1 MTRPTRLD
9 AAAAQALATSLPGW
23 ALAADGKSI
32 SRRFKFKNF
41 DATIS
46 YVNRLA
52 GVANAQDHHPDLK
65 LGYNYCEVLFTTHDA
80 GGLTEL
86 DAICARAAQQLAD
99 AAVALRQARKY
110 AWTDV
115 PAEQLNPSMV
125 RRMVHGNSVLVA
137 DMCFKDG
144 FVVPLHQHVNEQV
157 TLVKSGTIRFRLG
170 AGREQVIDVHPGEVL
185 VIPSD
190 LPHEAQMIGD
200 VEEMDVFTPLR
211 EDWLGGTDDYL
222 RR

>member
-1 MTRPTRLD
+1 MTRPARLD
-9 AAAAQALATSLPGW
+9 VPAVQALATSLPGW
-23 ALAADGKSI
+23 ALAADGKSL
-32 SRRFKFKNF
+32 SRRFRFADF
-41 DATIS
+41 EATMS
-46 YVNRLA
+46 FVNRLA
-52 GVANAQDHHPDLK
+52 GVAHAQDHHPDLK

-80 GGLTEL
+80 DGLTEL
-86 DAICARAAQQLAD
+86 DATCARAAQQLAD
-99 AAVALRQARKY
+99 AAALPRQARKF
-110 AWTDV
+110 AWHEV

-125 RRMVHGNSVLVA
+125 RRMVHGDRVLVA
-137 DMCFKDG
+137 DMRFKDG

-157 TLVKSGTIRFRLG
+157 TLVRSGIIRFRLG
-170 AGREQVIDVHPGEVL
+170 ADRSQVIDVRPGEVL
-185 VIPSD
+185 VIPSS

>member
-1 MTRPTRLD
+1 MNGQDTHRAPARL
-9 AAAAQALATSLPGW
+9 
-23 ALAADGKSI
+23 
-32 SRRFKFKNF
+32 
-41 DATIS
+41 
-46 YVNRLA
+46 
-52 GVANAQDHHPDLK
+52 
-65 LGYNYCEVLFTTHDA
+65 
-80 GGLTEL
+80 
-86 DAICARAAQQLAD
+86 
-99 AAVALRQARKY
+99 
-110 AWTDV
+110 V

-125 RRMVHGNSVLVA
+125 RRMVHGDRVLVA
-137 DMCFKDG
+137 DMRFKDG

-170 AGREQVIDVHPGEVL
+170 AGREQVIDVRPGEVL
-185 VIPSD
+185 VIPSN

>member
-1 MTRPTRLD
+1 MTRPARLD
-9 AAAAQALATSLPGW
+9 SAAAKALAASLPDW
-23 ALAADGKSI
+23 TLSADGKSL
-32 SRRFKFKNF
+32 SRRFKFADF
-41 DATIS
+41 EATMS

-52 GVANAQDHHPDLK
+52 AVANRHDHHPDLK
-65 LGYNYCEVLFTTHDA
+65 VGYNYCEVLFTTHDA
-80 GGLTEL
+80 DGLTEL
-86 DAICARAAQQLAD
+86 DATCVRAAQQLGYE
-99 AAVALRQARKY
+99 AAAPREARKY
-110 AWTDV
+110 AWGDV
-115 PAEQLNPSMV
+115 TAEQLNPSMV
-125 RRMVHGNSVLVA
+125 RRMVHGDRILVA
-137 DMCFKDG
+137 TMHLKDG

-170 AGREQVIDVHPGEVL
+170 ADRGQVIDVQPGEVL
-185 VIPSD
+185 VIPSN